1 MAASDKFKKLATAN
15 GRQISCKI
23 EVGDKTYFDDRI
35 LYFNLSDVTHPD
47 WFTIGTTCSNEF
59 SFKIIHYEKPELQTI
74 VKPYVSFDGNEWFL
88 LGIFYVSRRYV
99 RGKYATI
106 VCYDKMNSL
115 GVPLSDGI
123 TDEEFSH
130 TDTLLNAVCGQVGIK
145 FDGTCQRHA
154 AFKPKKDVTVRNV
167 IGYIAAMNCACAKID
182 KNGALVFRKYA
193 QTPDENTQRLSVNNC
208 YHVNRNITR
217 AFIAG
222 VRVNTGEEIL
232 HYGEHSGPSTIDLT
246 NPFMTQSLLNTL
258 GRQLRPFYFYGAEI
272 KMQALP
278 FLETGEFIQLEYAN
292 GSLTPL
298 VISEIKYHYDGEFTA
313 EFFSKNKYV
322 SDPPVG
328 KQAFENEIAKLWE
341 FVYEKHPE

>member
-1 MAASDKFKKLATAN
+1 MNEAVNIVKSATAN
-15 GRQISCKI
+15 GRHISCKI
-23 EVGDKTYFDDRI
+23 EVGDITYFDDRI

-59 SFKIIHYEKPELQTI
+59 SFKVLHHEKPELQTV
-74 VKPYVSFDGNEWFL
+74 VKPYVSFDGSEWFC
-88 LGIFYVSRRYV
+88 LGIFYISRRYV

-115 GVPLSDGI
+115 GVPLSEEI
-123 TDEEFSH
+123 TDNEFLY
-130 TDTLLNAVCGQVGIK
+130 TDTLLNAVCKQVGINFSGDCTK
-145 FDGTCQRHA
+145 HA
-154 AFKPKKDVTVRNV
+154 AFKPKKSVTVRNV

-182 KNGALVFRKYA
+182 KSGALVFKKYA
-193 QTPDENTQRLSVNNC
+193 QVPDENTQRLSVNNC

-222 VRVNTGEEIL
+222 ISVNTGEEIL
-232 HYGEHSGPSTIDLT
+232 RYGEHSGPSTIDLT
-246 NPFMTQSLLNTL
+246 NPFMTQNVLNSL
-258 GRQLRPFYFYGAEI
+258 GKQLRPLYFYGAEI

-278 FLETGEFIQLEYAN
+278 FLDSGEFIQLENAN
-292 GSLTPL
+292 GTLTPL
-298 VISEIKYHYDGEFTA
+298 MISEIKYNYDGGFTA
-313 EFFSKNKYV
+313 ELYSKNKYV